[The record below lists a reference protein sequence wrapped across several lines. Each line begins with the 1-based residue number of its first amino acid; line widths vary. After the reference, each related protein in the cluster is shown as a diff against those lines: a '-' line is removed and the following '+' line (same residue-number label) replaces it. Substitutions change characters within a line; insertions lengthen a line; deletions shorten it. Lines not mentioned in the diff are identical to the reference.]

1 MTLPGSHPLRRTV
14 SKQPS
19 CAQVIQIETR
29 QHTLPGNLS
38 LALQIALVAY
48 NDHGEVVLVL
58 DSQDLLLEGCDLLKT
73 LAGRDGV
80 NEQEPFACP
89 HVLLSHRRVLFLTGG
104 VEHIEQRD
112 LVVNDTLLS
121 VRVCDK
127 GSIDAASRDGVGVR
141 HTFDCWVVF
150 IDEMTLDQLNRK
162 TRFTDTTSADN
173 HQFVLSQKLLATIVS
188 RLWRDAAGRI
198 WEQITAGT
206 GAGKGWCLEDWSV
219 PWKPL

>member
-1 MTLPGSHPLRRTV
+1 ME
-14 SKQPS
+14 
-19 CAQVIQIETR
+19 AM

-58 DSQDLLLEGCDLLKT
+58 DPQDLLLEGCDLFKA

-89 HVLLSHRRVLFLTGG
+89 HVLLSHGGVLFLAGG

-121 VRVCDK
+121 VGVCDN
-127 GSIDAASRDGVGVR
+127 GSIDAASRDGTGVR
-141 HTFDCWVVF
+141 HTLDCWIVF

-173 HQFVLSQKLLATIVS
+173 HQFVLSQKLLATVVS
-188 RLWRDAAGRI
+188 RLCATQQGAIGNRSWPERELARDGGWRF
-198 WEQITAGT
+198 
-206 GAGKGWCLEDWSV
+206 GAYLGSHCSCDKRNRDD
-219 PWKPL
+219 